1 MLYFS
6 QIHLSVECSD
16 ICNTGPV
23 TQHTQFLSSSVS
35 SQTWWNFEAISCP
48 AEPRGVFVC
57 LEVSEQVSSLS
68 LHPSWLA
75 GKYQTQIKTFGEI
88 QPTFVLPHL
97 GCIRTVHCSRI
108 GHYIDLILSAHSP
121 HHTLRLTLLTDIIP
135 FQNQAPPWW
144 KDPLMG
150 PAFPT
155 GEILTANIFSWCQRG
170 WKYETLC

>member
-1 MLYFS
+1 M
-6 QIHLSVECSD
+6 
-16 ICNTGPV
+16 
-23 TQHTQFLSSSVS
+23 
-35 SQTWWNFEAISCP
+35 
-48 AEPRGVFVC
+48 FVC

-155 GEILTANIFSWCQRG
+155 GEILTKNILHFDFSEAGNIRLYDTFGPQAG
-170 WKYETLC
+170 SEGDETSRM